1 MDSLPLFGTTVIE
14 LCHSLAGPYAASI
27 LADLGAEVIKIE
39 SPEKGDYARD
49 WGPPFAHGTSTAFH
63 TFNRNKRALALDL
76 RDQVARQQLAA
87 LILARADVVIQN
99 LRPSAIDKLGL
110 DAARLMAEKPAL
122 IYYDLGAFGRVGPLR
137 GRPGYDPLMQAYG
150 GLMSVTGVEGGEP
163 VRVGT
168 SIIDMGAGMWAALGI
183 IAALNRRHRTGKGCH
198 VTTSLFETALGWMT
212 THIAGY
218 LAGGEVRSRMGS
230 GVAEIVPHQAFA
242 TTDGHVM
249 VAADNDSLFRALAAL
264 LGRSEL
270 ADDARFATN
279 SARVSNRRVLIPM
292 LEEVFGTRPTAH
304 WLSGLEEVGVPVA
317 PILSTDQVVASP
329 QTAAL
334 GMLQRAPDLDLTL
347 VGLPV
352 EFDGVRPPFRRSAPK
367 LGEHKPNDLL
377 PAMRDTGKDAIS

>member
-1 MDSLPLFGTTVIE
+1 MDALPLFGTTVVE
-14 LCHSLAGPYAASI
+14 LCHSLAGPYAAAI
-27 LADLGAEVIKIE
+27 LADLGAEVIKVE
-39 SPEKGDYARD
+39 SPGKGDYARD

-76 RDQVARQQLAA
+76 RDRDARRRLEA

-99 LRPSAIDKLGL
+99 LRPGAVDKLGL

-122 IYYDLGAFGRVGPLR
+122 IYCDLGAFGRAGPLR
-137 GRPGYDPLMQAYG
+137 DRPGYDPLMQAYG

-183 IAALNRRHRTGKGCH
+183 VAALNRRHVTGKGCH
-198 VTTSLFETALGWMT
+198 VTTSLFETAIGWMA

-218 LAGGEVRSRMGS
+218 LACGEVRCRMGS

-242 TTDGHVM
+242 TADGHVM
-249 VAADNDSLFRALAAL
+249 VAAGNDNLFRALATL
-264 LGRSEL
+264 LDRSGL

-292 LEEVFGTRPTAH
+292 LEEVFCTRPTAQ
-304 WLSGLEEVGVPVA
+304 WLSGLEAAGVPAA

-334 GMLQRAPDLDLTL
+334 GILQRTPDLDLTL

-352 EFDGVRPPFRRSAPK
+352 EFDGVRPPCRRSAPK
-367 LGEHKPNDLL
+367 LGEHDDLL
-377 PAMRDTGKDAIS
+377 PAMRDTARKDAIP